1 MQTWPTLG
9 LHIGSLWEVLT
20 PGRTFAW
27 SKKNKQFWK
36 TENVCLNICKG
47 KQSPKQTRP
56 FWMLKRRGSGKSEKK
71 QRNVLLFHQ
80 MLHAFAKAWK
90 FRPCVPGFTSRR
102 RKLPADQDCLTTWH
116 VLRIDGWVNTLSFV
130 FLQVRKLYFPWSFF
144 WPLTFNPSF

>member
-36 TENVCLNICKG
+36 TENVCLNTCKG
-47 KQSPKQTRP
+47 KQSPKQTSP

-90 FRPCVPGFTSRR
+90 FRPCIPALRLADANSLRTRTVSRPGTSSGSMGEWILCLSYFY
-102 RKLPADQDCLTTWH
+102 KLENYTSL
-116 VLRIDGWVNTLSFV
+116 GV
-130 FLQVRKLYFPWSFF
+130 FLATNF
-144 WPLTFNPSF
+144 